1 MLANSAVSMKRGSEA
16 GTFTLANNSSLVSG
30 CLTST
35 AKLRDNPEIYGKGWD
50 GSTARGVRTGKIL
63 LVNIL
68 FI

>member
-1 MLANSAVSMKRGSEA
+1 MPANSAVSIKRGRDA

-30 CLTST
+30 CLTRT
-35 AKLRDNPEIYGKGWD
+35 AKFKDNPEIYGNGWD
-50 GSTARGVRTGKIL
+50 GSTANGVRTGKIL